1 MSKLF
6 KILAVLLALA
16 AIVCTGVTAWNMHEK
31 YTQEQAVVNDLK
43 SQIANLTKREKE
55 SAVMQSVK
63 RLPTRCANMPNRSAK
78 TPKLQSAEPW
88 KLRKW
93 QRNSRVL
100 PRRNVYRQNTQNA

>member
-43 SQIANLTKREKE
+43 SQIATGAPKRPNCRAQSPGSFGSGKERTDYCREGALTGRILE
-55 SAVMQSVK
+55 
-63 RLPTRCANMPNRSAK
+63 TRS
-78 TPKLQSAEPW
+78 
-88 KLRKW
+88 
-93 QRNSRVL
+93 
-100 PRRNVYRQNTQNA
+100 

>member
-43 SQIANLTKREKE
+43 SQIAHLTKREGIGCHAE
-55 SAVMQSVK
+55 CQC
-63 RLPTRCANMPNRSAK
+63 PTGGDSQPAA
-78 TPKLQSAEPW
+78 
-88 KLRKW
+88 
-93 QRNSRVL
+93 
-100 PRRNVYRQNTQNA
+100 YRQ